1 MNTLCCSMLASIMIT
16 FFLIGPA
23 EARTVYLKDGAILQ
37 AESARRSG
45 GKVTVLVNH
54 EAEVTFSVGEVNL
67 KKTFPKH
74 PVRKKPSSRAK
85 RTEKVPVMT
94 GMSSAKAPSSGQ
106 IPVSNASSS
115 AKKESSS
122 PVETVKIQ
130 VSAPGKVSSPVSAA
144 PSVTAQGQAQ
154 KMPDLP
160 AAPPPASKSSS
171 SAPAPVTTTA
181 AYAQSVPMP
190 APEAIV
196 SPVKHPLPGTPLHD
210 KSIPALPKATIIGIV
225 AGAALLV
232 VLLIVSLWKVFEKAG
247 QAGWKSL
254 IPIYNYV
261 VFLNIIVRPVWWVI
275 LLFVPIVSFII
286 IIVMHVDLAKRFG
299 KGALYGLGLCLLP
312 FIFFPL
318 LAFGDATYE

>member
-1 MNTLCCSMLASIMIT
+1 
-16 FFLIGPA
+16 
-23 EARTVYLKDGAILQ
+23 
-37 AESARRSG
+37 
-45 GKVTVLVNH
+45 
-54 EAEVTFSVGEVNL
+54 
-67 KKTFPKH
+67 
-74 PVRKKPSSRAK
+74 
-85 RTEKVPVMT
+85 
-94 GMSSAKAPSSGQ
+94 MSSAKAPASGQ
-106 IPVSNASSS
+106 LPVSNASSS

-130 VSAPGKVSSPVSAA
+130 VP
-144 PSVTAQGQAQ
+144 
-154 KMPDLP
+154 
-160 AAPPPASKSSS
+160 APPPPPAKSSS

-181 AYAQSVPMP
+181 AYAQPVPLP

-196 SPVKHPLPGTPLHD
+196 SPVKHPLPGTPLLD
-210 KSIPALPKATIIGIV
+210 KSMPALPKAAIFGIV
-225 AGAALLV
+225 AGAVLLF

-275 LLFVPIVSFII
+275 LLFVPIVSFIV

-299 KGALYGLGLCLLP
+299 KGALFGLGLCLLP

-318 LAFGDATYE
+318 LAFGDATYA